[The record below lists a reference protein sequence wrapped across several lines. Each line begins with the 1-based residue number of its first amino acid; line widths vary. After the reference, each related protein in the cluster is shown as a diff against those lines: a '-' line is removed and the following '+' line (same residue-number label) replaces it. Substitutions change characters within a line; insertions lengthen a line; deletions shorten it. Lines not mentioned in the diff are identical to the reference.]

1 MKVINIHAFP
11 RFVEHYDTIP
21 VSILNTWEDCL
32 KDSGINSPVF
42 YENTY
47 NLEITDEEYTWF
59 ILKWS

>member
-1 MKVINIHAFP
+1 MKVINIFDFP
-11 RFVEHYDTIP
+11 KFVNYYDAISFTIYK
-21 VSILNTWEDCL
+21 TWEDCL